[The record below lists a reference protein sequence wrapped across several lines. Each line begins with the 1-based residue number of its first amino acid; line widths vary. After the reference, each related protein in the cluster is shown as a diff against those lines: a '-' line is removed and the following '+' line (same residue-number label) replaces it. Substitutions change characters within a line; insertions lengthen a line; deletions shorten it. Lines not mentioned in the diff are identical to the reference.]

1 VHDDLFGDVQAVPQ
15 LLNKD
20 GQWLK
25 VMGVVVVF
33 VTVLELSQNGS
44 GKEEFGETTVDGSV
58 GGVGLVERE
67 QGVQRSSQGRGGTQI
82 ELGTSCGDED
92 AGGREGGSNKEKRGA
107 VLMVVELKD
116 NVRVGSKG
124 WVHVVG
130 WIAPGERYLDR
141 LRLKAGEL
149 ALMNKARTINQN
161 ETVTVFM

>member
-1 VHDDLFGDVQAVPQ
+1 MHDDLFGDVQAVPQ

-67 QGVQRSSQGRGGTQI
+67 QGMQRSSQGRGGTQI
-82 ELGTSCGDED
+82 ELSTSCGDED
-92 AGGREGGSNKEKRGA
+92 AGG
-107 VLMVVELKD
+107 
-116 NVRVGSKG
+116 
-124 WVHVVG
+124 
-130 WIAPGERYLDR
+130 
-141 LRLKAGEL
+141 
-149 ALMNKARTINQN
+149 
-161 ETVTVFM
+161 